1 MVRPLNPYSSGC
13 SFVNSLPF
21 GGGRRRERWERPS
34 PAAGSGTSR
43 ITTTNAEPLRVAG
56 GSLLPPGGD
65 EGEQARPGPVSVPA
79 NLARGVNSSGLAGA
93 WGAGLSRL
101 PEPSS
106 SIAGASSPFLSSPGG
121 EGSADLFDGDGPA
134 APDAVHLA
142 LGGLL
147 LPVHVGTLSRL
158 EEKRRGVSE
167 GPRGLWGF
175 SCPPGIPS

>member
-93 WGAGLSRL
+93 WGAGLS
-101 PEPSS
+101 
-106 SIAGASSPFLSSPGG
+106 PGG
-121 EGSADLFDGDGPA
+121 SFGQGPSA
-134 APDAVHLA
+134 APTWAQTR
-142 LGGLL
+142 GGF
-147 LPVHVGTLSRL
+147 G
-158 EEKRRGVSE
+158 EAGRRGEIRRALCQGLDADSRGRGRGAAAQEEREVRE
-167 GPRGLWGF
+167 GAARRRQHGPCGARF
-175 SCPPGIPS
+175 